1 MVESLADMTVESLVG
16 SKVCMKAGM
25 SAAMMVD
32 MTVLKTADTKDFALV
47 MKMVLHW
54 AAEMVA
60 EWVAQMGSVRE
71 NQMAEQREKYL
82 ACRTVDMLDTDLV
95 SWLVLVSVAMLVDS
109 RVLKMVA
116 KTEIQKEYL

>member
-1 MVESLADMTVESLVG
+1 
-16 SKVCMKAGM
+16 MKAGM

>member
-1 MVESLADMTVESLVG
+1 
-16 SKVCMKAGM
+16 
-25 SAAMMVD
+25 
-32 MTVLKTADTKDFALV
+32 